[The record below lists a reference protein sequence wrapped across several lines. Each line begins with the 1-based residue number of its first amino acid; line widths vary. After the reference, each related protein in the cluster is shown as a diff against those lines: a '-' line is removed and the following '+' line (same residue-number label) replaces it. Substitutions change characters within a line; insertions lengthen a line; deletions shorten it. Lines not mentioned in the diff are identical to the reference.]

1 MPYVYIS
8 VPSNL
13 MNKHNTVI
21 CHLISCPV
29 FPAYSFY
36 YLFPSSLCSYNLKK
50 FNRTSIFNGW
60 TSVIGAWCC
69 HLMKLCTVMGILMN
83 FWIIDLPGLSSA
95 KYQSVCCSCFLNLSV
110 HCGYLSYNLTEKEQE
125 EETSTLKKKVAAE
138 KKQREHLLQ
147 LNQILAK
154 QVMEKSKMVAGK

>member
-1 MPYVYIS
+1 
-8 VPSNL
+8 
-13 MNKHNTVI
+13 
-21 CHLISCPV
+21 
-29 FPAYSFY
+29 
-36 YLFPSSLCSYNLKK
+36 
-50 FNRTSIFNGW
+50 
-60 TSVIGAWCC
+60 
-69 HLMKLCTVMGILMN
+69 MGILMN
-83 FWIIDLPGLSSA
+83 FWIIDLSSLSSA
-95 KYQSVCCSCFLNLSV
+95 GYQSVCCSCCLNLSV